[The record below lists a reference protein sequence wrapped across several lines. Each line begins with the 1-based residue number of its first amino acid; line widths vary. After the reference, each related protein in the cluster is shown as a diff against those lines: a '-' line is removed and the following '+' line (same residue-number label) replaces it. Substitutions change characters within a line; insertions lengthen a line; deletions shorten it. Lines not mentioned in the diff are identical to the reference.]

1 MICGLL
7 KEDFTTS
14 VTVIGDCVV
23 IKHVLCYKYAQCDEA
38 AYNGETMEPVEQIV
52 DPLRESVTEVAI
64 VNCLCRVA

>member
-1 MICGLL
+1 MPQ
-7 KEDFTTS
+7 
-14 VTVIGDCVV
+14 
-23 IKHVLCYKYAQCDEA
+23 YKYAQCDEA